1 MFDQNIRYR
10 QIARAV
16 SMPVRDT
23 QAEHVAIADAV
34 LEREADRAVK
44 LLVQHYRITSEYLS
58 VHLFGT
64 AKAQIAVG
72 TK

>member
-1 MFDQNIRYR
+1 YR

-23 QAEHVAIADAV
+23 QAEHVEIADAV
-34 LEREADRAVK
+34 LDRDADRAVR
-44 LLVQHYRITSEYLS
+44 LLIQHYRITSEYLS

-64 AKAQIAVG
+64 AAQPVPVAAI
-72 TK
+72 K